1 MPEQG
6 RRLLTSFFRPTRGH
20 LVAGVI
26 LMLFGLAVTLQVRTL
41 STEQDFSTL
50 RRSELIAM
58 LDDLNSE
65 SRRLQT
71 EIATLDATRQQLQ
84 TGADRQQVALAE
96 AEKRRS
102 ELAILA
108 GTAPAVGQGI
118 RVVID
123 DPQSK
128 VGESLLLA
136 ALGELRDAGAEVIE
150 INDSV
155 RVVASTWVSSDGSTL
170 VVDGITL
177 RRPITL
183 EAIGD
188 PHALSEALR
197 FRGGLVSEISDERI
211 GGQVSIVTESA
222 IAINSVRQVVEPR
235 FARPA

>member
-1 MPEQG
+1 MLEQR
-6 RRLLTSFFRPTRGH
+6 RRLLASFFRPTRGH

-26 LMLFGLAVTLQVRTL
+26 LMLCGLAVTLQVRAL

-71 EIATLDATRQQLQ
+71 EIATLEATRQQLQ
-84 TGADRQQVALAE
+84 TGADRQQVAQAE

>member
-1 MPEQG
+1 
-6 RRLLTSFFRPTRGH
+6 
-20 LVAGVI
+20 
-26 LMLFGLAVTLQVRTL
+26 MLCGLAVTLQVRTL
-41 STEQDFSTL
+41 ATEQDFSTL

-58 LDDLNSE
+58 LDDLNTE
-65 SRRLQT
+65 SRRLET

-155 RVVASTWVSSDGSTL
+155 RVVASTWVSSDSSTL
-170 VVDGITL
+170 MVDGITL
-177 RRPITL
+177 ARPITL

-197 FRGGLVSEISDERI
+197 FRGGLVSEISDERV

-222 IAINSVRQVVEPR
+222 VTINSVRQVAEPR

>member
-1 MPEQG
+1 MPEQR
-6 RRLLTSFFRPTRGH
+6 RRLVASFFRPSRGH
-20 LVAGVI
+20 LVASVI
-26 LMLFGLAVTLQVRTL
+26 LMLCGLAVTLQVRTL

-58 LDDLNSE
+58 LDDLNAR
-65 SRRLQT
+65 SRRLET
-71 EIATLDATRQQLQ
+71 EIASLEGTRQQLQ
-84 TGADRQQVALAE
+84 TGADRQQVAQAE
-96 AEKRRS
+96 ADKRRS

-108 GTAPAVGQGI
+108 GTAPATGPGI

-123 DPQSK
+123 DPQAT
-128 VGESLLLA
+128 VGESLMLG

-155 RVVASTWVSSDGSTL
+155 RVVASTWVGSEGTTL
-170 VVDGITL
+170 VIDGVRLT
-177 RRPITL
+177 RPITL

-197 FRGGLVSEISDERI
+197 FRGGLVSEISDERV
-211 GGQVSIVTESA
+211 GGQVSIVTESE
-222 IAINSVRQVVEPR
+222 ITIGSVRPVVEPR